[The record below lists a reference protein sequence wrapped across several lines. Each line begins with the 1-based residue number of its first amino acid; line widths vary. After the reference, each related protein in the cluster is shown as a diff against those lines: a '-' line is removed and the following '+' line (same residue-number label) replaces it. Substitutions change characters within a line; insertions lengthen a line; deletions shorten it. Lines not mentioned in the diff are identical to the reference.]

1 MLGELSGLRTGE
13 GDVRVEGRE
22 LPTPSL
28 IACRA
33 FKELLEKVVVFPP
46 LPAPLAM
53 PLMGECMPGKEIVI
67 QINQIGPKSQL
78 TDAKLAETD

>member
-33 FKELLEKVVVFPP
+33 FRELLEKVVLLPP
-46 LPAPLAM
+46 LPKPLPM
-53 PLMGECMPGKEIVI
+53 PLMGE
-67 QINQIGPKSQL
+67 
-78 TDAKLAETD
+78 

>member
-33 FKELLEKVVVFPP
+33 LRELLEKVVLLPPPPKP
-46 LPAPLAM
+46 LPM
-53 PLMGECMPGKEIVI
+53 PLMGECMPAKKDEI
-67 QINQIGPKSQL
+67 
-78 TDAKLAETD
+78 KLNENHF